1 LSIKF
6 AVKVAACLALAGFF
20 SSLSAQQT
28 TTPPANS
35 DSSGQTQSQS
45 QTDGQGQPA
54 PQVQPVP
61 SDKNPSGQNP
71 AQNPG
76 EQTPDKTD
84 QQSSSNKDQQ
94 QNTGGKVAG
103 TSNDRLFYA
112 LPNFLT
118 MEDQKLPPLTVK
130 EKFKV
135 VALGTFDKVNY
146 PWWGLIAAISQAN
159 NSEPG
164 YGQGWIGYA
173 KRYGATVGDSSIE
186 NFMVGAVLPSVLR
199 QDPRFYYS
207 ENGGAFK
214 RTTYAVSRIF
224 VTRGDSGKKQFNF
237 SEVVGAAIAA
247 GISTNAYHPD
257 GTFVRTPT
265 NPHEYLPSE
274 RTLGNTATVW
284 VTQMGLDSITLVI
297 KEFWP
302 DIHRRVERR
311 RMMRQSASSPANS
324 SSTPASSPNL

>member
-6 AVKVAACLALAGFF
+6 AVKVGVCLALGGLF

-28 TTPPANS
+28 TPAPAS
-35 DSSGQTQSQS
+35 TDSSGETQSQS
-45 QTDGQGQPA
+45 QSQTNGQEQGT

-61 SDKNPSGQNP
+61 SDKNPAGQNP
-71 AQNPG
+71 G
-76 EQTPDKTD
+76 QTSGQQSADKTD
-84 QQSSSNKDQQ
+84 QQRNTDQQ

-112 LPNFLT
+112 LPNFLSI
-118 MEDQKLPPLTVK
+118 ENQKLPPLTVK

-146 PWWGLIAAISQAN
+146 PWWGLIAAIYQAD

-164 YGQGWIGYA
+164 YGQGWVAYA
-173 KRYGATVGDSSIE
+173 KRYGATAGDSIIE
-186 NFMVGAVLPSVLR
+186 NFMVGAVLPAVLR

-237 SEVVGAAIAA
+237 SEVIGAAIAA
-247 GISTNAYHPD
+247 GISTNTYHPK
-257 GTFVRTPT
+257 GTFVVTPT

-274 RTLGNTATVW
+274 RTLGNTVGVW
-284 VTQMGLDSITLVI
+284 GTQMGLDSITLVI

-302 DIHRRVERR
+302 DIHRRMERR
-311 RMMRQSASSPANS
+311 RMMQQSASSPSNS
-324 SSTPASSPNL
+324 SSNSSPNL